1 MARNRMAALAAALA
15 LTALTG
21 CGAGRGLAANY
32 LPIEDL
38 ILVETLGLDRGDDG
52 AVLLTA
58 SAGGAEEACVLRAGA
73 PALVPAL
80 AQLQDRAVRGRV
92 IFAHTQSVV
101 LGQAY
106 AEGGVGDLFDFV
118 ERDIHTRMG
127 AQLYV
132 VRGGTAEALVTG
144 AGEDWTVS
152 EALASVRGVTLS
164 RGDSHVFDLRE
175 TAVALSEQGAA
186 LICALR
192 PVSAGA
198 GAPVV
203 ISPDCWSVLKTTLE
217 IWAASGGAL
226 DPGLYPLSRAWG
238 FIGGDY
244 RLPSQNELNGLLS
257 AKNTAGILLDEA
269 ACAATIPVG
278 TEVSLGAVGK
288 GYTAQAVCDLMAD
301 MGVESAILSLGGNVQ
316 TLGETKPDGS
326 PWQVAVT
333 DPHDTG
339 AYAGVLTV
347 GQTAAVTSGGYQRY
361 FERDGVTYIH
371 ILDPAAGY
379 PVDNDLLSVTVV
391 TEDGAL
397 ADALSTA
404 LFVLGKDGALDFY
417 REQGGFELVLI
428 TKDDRVI
435 VTPGLTDRFTETAA
449 ETYTYEYLG

>member
-1 MARNRMAALAAALA
+1 MARNRIAALAAALA

-144 AGEDWTVS
+144 AGEGWTVS

-198 GAPVV
+198 GAPDA
-203 ISPDCWSVLKTTLE
+203 SPGITAVPAGFGILKDGRLAGFLDGDEALCASLLSGTLGCVPLTVACEHGSATLE
-217 IWAASGGAL
+217 VRCAQPEMRVVCPGGGAAALEVRCAPTAAIAAVESEAVPDPAELEAAL
-226 DPGLYPLSRAWG
+226 DR
-238 FIGGDY
+238 
-244 RLPSQNELNGLLS
+244 RLS
-257 AKNTAGILLDEA
+257 AAISGVLGRARALDADFLGLGRAVRRGGTEPSA
-269 ACAATIPVG
+269 LPPDWLRTLTVSVSVETTVARSDDLGARVG
-278 TEVSLGAVGK
+278 TDGGGE
-288 GYTAQAVCDLMAD
+288 AD
-301 MGVESAILSLGGNVQ
+301 G
-316 TLGETKPDGS
+316 
-326 PWQVAVT
+326 
-333 DPHDTG
+333 
-339 AYAGVLTV
+339 
-347 GQTAAVTSGGYQRY
+347 
-361 FERDGVTYIH
+361 
-371 ILDPAAGY
+371 
-379 PVDNDLLSVTVV
+379 
-391 TEDGAL
+391 
-397 ADALSTA
+397 
-404 LFVLGKDGALDFY
+404 DF
-417 REQGGFELVLI
+417 
-428 TKDDRVI
+428 
-435 VTPGLTDRFTETAA
+435 
-449 ETYTYEYLG
+449 